1 MSSNMEQATGEYLNM
16 PVAISELDQENR
28 AFFEYCSRGELRLQ
42 QCHHCQLK
50 RYGPTTACPWCAQ
63 PESDWVPVEGK
74 GTLYSYGEVH
84 HAIQPAF
91 RAHAPYLL
99 LLVELDEQRNVPQE
113 FDGLRF
119 SGNLVDADGELASSE
134 LVRQVGIGT
143 RLKVVFKQVGAN
155 IALPQWTIDPDA
167 QQPDTPWRYPIE

>member
-1 MSSNMEQATGEYLNM
+1 MEG
-16 PVAISELDQENR
+16 R
-28 AFFEYCSRGELRLQ
+28 
-42 QCHHCQLK
+42 
-50 RYGPTTACPWCAQ
+50 
-63 PESDWVPVEGK
+63 

-113 FDGLRF
+113 FDGLRL
-119 SGNLVDADGELASSE
+119 SGNLVDVDGELASHE

-143 RLKVVFKQVGAN
+143 RLKVVFKQLGAN
-155 IALPQWTIDPDA
+155 IALPQWTIDTEA
-167 QQPDTPWRYPIE
+167 QQPETPWRYPIE